1 MLSLHDVAYARIGCS
16 DVQASVRFAV
26 EEVGLE
32 LVREEE
38 GRFYVRSSDV
48 DHELVFF
55 QGDPHDH
62 VMAFEVDDDAA
73 LARAVEVLRDNR
85 FEVTVG
91 SDALAAERRVAGL
104 VQFADPSGNRI
115 ELVSRPH
122 VSGVRCR
129 LSRDAGIE
137 SFSHVGLNSRD
148 PASDERFWTEIGGAR
163 VSDRIG
169 DAPLLRIDP
178 VHHKIALFPA
188 PRPGIQHLNFQVDSI
203 DDVMRAWYRL
213 RDRVPIA
220 FGPGRH
226 ATSGAMFLY
235 FRGPDGL
242 IYEYSHGVRII
253 DDEARYRPRQ
263 FPAIPSSFCV
273 WGAVPDIAEF
283 R

>member
-16 DVQASVRFAV
+16 DVRASVAFAV
-26 EEVGLE
+26 DEVGLQ

-38 GRFYVRSSDV
+38 GRFYLRSSDV

-55 QGDPHDH
+55 EGDPRDH
-62 VMAFEVDDDAA
+62 VMAFEVEDDVA
-73 LARAVEVLRDNR
+73 LARSAAVLREHGFDV
-85 FEVTVG
+85 EVG
-91 SDALAAERRVAGL
+91 SDARAAERRVAGL
-104 VQFADPSGNRI
+104 LGFTDPSGNRI

-122 VSGVRCR
+122 ASAVRCR

-137 SFSHVGLNSRD
+137 AFSHVGLNSRN
-148 PASDERFWTEIGGAR
+148 PAKDESFWTEIGGAR

-188 PRPGIQHLNFQVDSI
+188 ARPGIQHLNFQVDSI
-203 DDVMRAWYRL
+203 DDVMRAWYRM

-235 FRGPDGL
+235 FRGPDDL

-253 DDEARYRPRQ
+253 DDEASYRPRQ
-263 FPAIPSSFCV
+263 FPAVSESFCV
-273 WGAVPDIAEF
+273 WGAKPDIAEF